1 MRVQFLSALMFGLL
15 PAAAFCAGMGQ
26 PQELRYD
33 RDIRPI
39 LSDNCFRCHGPE
51 LKSRKAKLRLDV
63 REVALE
69 KEAFVP
75 GKPDESEMIRRL
87 VTTNEDDHMPPAIMH
102 KTVTPAQI
110 DLLRRWIADG
120 AKYEPHW
127 SYAPLVRPAL
137 PTVSNAGWVQG
148 AIDTFVLARLEE
160 ASITPSPP
168 ADRRTLL
175 RRLSLDLT
183 GLPPTLAEV
192 EQFVNDLSPDAYAK
206 QVERLLA
213 SPHFGE
219 RMAVPWLDA
228 VRFSDTVG
236 YHGDQDQNIFP
247 YRDYVINSFNR
258 NKPFNQ
264 FTIEQIA
271 GDLLPNPTAEQRIAT
286 GFNRLNMV
294 TREGGAQPKEY
305 LAKYAADRVRTVSTA
320 WLGSTMACCQC
331 HDHKYDPFTSKDFYS
346 LGAFFDDVKQWGVY
360 MDYAYSPNP
369 ELAGWSNDH
378 PFPPELVVTNQFL
391 LRREAELQSALKQIV
406 AEAAGKLSGDEKNNF
421 RDWKKN
427 LQASLKNSPDGWNIA
442 SQPQVWMMATN
453 SKTRLAVQP
462 DGIVIATGEPMKADT
477 YMVRVTPPPGWLA
490 AIRLELPPTATNK
503 NSSLRESGRPGGD

>member
-1 MRVQFLSALMFGLL
+1 MRAHFLAALMFALL
-15 PAAAFCAGMGQ
+15 PAATFCAGAEQ
-26 PQELRYD
+26 TQELRYD

-63 REVALE
+63 REVALD

-87 VTTNEDDHMPPAIMH
+87 VTTNEDDHMPPLAMH

-137 PTVSNAGWVQG
+137 PTVSNPGWVQG
-148 AIDTFVLARLEE
+148 AIDTFILARLEE
-160 ASITPSPP
+160 SHISPSPP

-183 GLPPTLAEV
+183 GLPPTREEV
-192 EQFVNDLSPDAYAK
+192 EQFVNDPAPDAYAK

-228 VRFSDTVG
+228 ARFADTVG
-236 YHGDQDQNIFP
+236 YHGDQDQNVFP

-258 NKPFNQ
+258 NKPFDQ

-271 GDLLPNPTAEQRIAT
+271 GDLLPNPTVEQKIAT

-305 LAKYAADRVRTVSTA
+305 LAKYAADRVRTISTT

-360 MDYAYSPNP
+360 QDYPFSPNP
-369 ELAGWSNDH
+369 ELAGWDNDH

-391 LRREAELQSALKQIV
+391 LQRQAQLQAALKQIV
-406 AEAAGKLSGDEKNNF
+406 AEAAAKLSGDEEKKF
-421 RDWKKN
+421 HDWK
-427 LQASLKNSPDGWNIA
+427 
-442 SQPQVWMMATN
+442 SQ
-453 SKTRLAVQP
+453 
-462 DGIVIATGEPMKADT
+462 
-477 YMVRVTPPPGWLA
+477 
-490 AIRLELPPTATNK
+490 
-503 NSSLRESGRPGGD
+503 LRESL

>member
-1 MRVQFLSALMFGLL
+1 MRGSFLAVLTAVVLSA
-15 PAAAFCAGMGQ
+15 ANFCASAAET
-26 PQELRYD
+26 QELRYD

-51 LKSRKAKLRLDV
+51 AKSRKAKLRLDV

-87 VTTNEDDHMPPAIMH
+87 TTTNEDDHMPPAVMH
-102 KTVTPAQI
+102 KTMTPEQI
-110 DLLRRWIADG
+110 DMLRRWIAAG

-127 SYAPLVRPAL
+127 SYAPLMRPAL
-137 PTVSNAGWVQG
+137 PQVSDAKWPQG
-148 AIDTFVLARLEE
+148 AIDKFILARLEE
-160 ASITPSPP
+160 SIITPSPE

-183 GLPPTLAEV
+183 GLPPTPQDV
-192 EQFVNDLSPDAYAK
+192 QHFVNDRSPDACAK
-206 QVERLLA
+206 QVERLLT

-228 VRFSDTVG
+228 VRFADTVG

-247 YRDYVINSFNR
+247 YRDYVIESFNE
-258 NKPFNQ
+258 NKPFDQ

-331 HDHKYDPFTSKDFYS
+331 HDHKYDPFTTKDFYS

-360 MDYAYSPNP
+360 QDYVYSPNP
-369 ELAGWSNDH
+369 ELAGWDNDH
-378 PFPPELVVTNQFL
+378 PFPPELFVTNQFL
-391 LRREAELQSALKQIV
+391 LRREAKLQ
-406 AEAAGKLSGDEKNNF
+406 F
-421 RDWKKN
+421 
-427 LQASLKNSPDGWNIA
+427 
-442 SQPQVWMMATN
+442 
-453 SKTRLAVQP
+453 AV
-462 DGIVIATGEPMKADT
+462 D
-477 YMVRVTPPPGWLA
+477 R
-490 AIRLELPPTATNK
+490 
-503 NSSLRESGRPGGD
+503 